1 MSPISRDRL
10 GSLLMIVFIATL
22 WTQRD
27 YSSPFGGLF
36 PDTIMAIMAL
46 FVALT
51 LILSF
56 SPWPVMTEGGDEDDA
71 ENTDDRL
78 RATQR
83 RQVLV
88 VIVLLALW
96 TGLYQSVGF
105 AITGTLGFAAI
116 AWYLGDRQ
124 QGLRGLATALAYGA
138 LVSFVVYTV
147 FDYFLLVPLPPGL
160 LFD

>member
-1 MSPISRDRL
+1 MSPLFRDRL
-10 GSLLMIVFIATL
+10 GSLLMIAFIAVL
-22 WTQRD
+22 WSQRD
-27 YSSPFGGLF
+27 YSSRFGGLF

-56 SPWPVMTEGGDEDDA
+56 TPWSVRLEKSSDEADG
-71 ENTDDRL
+71 TDGAR
-78 RATQR
+78 RTTQR

-88 VIVLLALW
+88 VIILMALW

-124 QGLRGLATALAYGA
+124 KGLRGLATALAYGA

-147 FDYFLLVPLPPGL
+147 FDYFLLVPLPAGFL
-160 LFD
+160 LG